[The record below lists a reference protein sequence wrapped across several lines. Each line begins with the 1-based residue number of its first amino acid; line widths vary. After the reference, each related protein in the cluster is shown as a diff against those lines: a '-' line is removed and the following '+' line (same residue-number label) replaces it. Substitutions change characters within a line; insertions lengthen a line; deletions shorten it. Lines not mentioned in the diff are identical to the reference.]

1 MFLQGLE
8 NADAQN
14 PNTLK
19 TPSCELRGHEGELLA
34 KLFFYPSASIK
45 AFFCPECPAL
55 YEVRNF
61 NLKHISKCMPHPG
74 KFTCNVPL
82 ATKSVLEEVQ
92 VLLDLCKYKK
102 CVPA

>member
-45 AFFCPECPAL
+45 AFFLPRVSSTL
-55 YEVRNF
+55 R
-61 NLKHISKCMPHPG
+61 SKKLQFETYVKMY
-74 KFTCNVPL
+74 
-82 ATKSVLEEVQ
+82 AT
-92 VLLDLCKYKK
+92 
-102 CVPA
+102 PR